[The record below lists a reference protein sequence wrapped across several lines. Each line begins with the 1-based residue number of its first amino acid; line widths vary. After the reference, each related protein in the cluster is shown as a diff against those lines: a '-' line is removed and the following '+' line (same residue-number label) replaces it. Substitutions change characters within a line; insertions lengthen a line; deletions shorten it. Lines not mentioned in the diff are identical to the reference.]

1 MKPQLYICGDS
12 FGVPDPEYGACWVD
26 YLIQMAPTHDIIN
39 LSRVCASNLLISQ
52 QVDQAI
58 AHADQIIVLCT
69 ASTRSQTR
77 LNGHVVPYSIHSL
90 DATTP
95 FDQDQLKILTQ
106 HTREFFDLDLCIYE
120 NKCIIESMLQRLTDS
135 NTPFLWDQGGF
146 EHAHYGGT
154 RKYFSKWTPQR
165 SSRNLWDYVATRE
178 HRPYYHI
185 TDDGVHRDV
194 AQYYAEWIHAQA

>member
-12 FGVPDPEYGACWVD
+12 FAVPDPAYGLCWVD
-26 YLIQMAPTHDIIN
+26 YLQAQLPEYDTIN
-39 LSRVCASNLLISQ
+39 LARVCASNLLISQ

-58 AHADQIIVLCT
+58 ALADKIIVLCT

-77 LNGHVVPYSIHSL
+77 INGQVVPYSIHSL

-95 FDQDQLKILTQ
+95 FDADQLTILRN

-135 NTPFLWDQGGF
+135 GRPFLWDQGGF
-146 EHAHYGGT
+146 EHASYGGT
-154 RKYFSKWTPQR
+154 KQYFAKWDQQR
-165 SSRNLWDYVATRE
+165 GSRNLWDYVKTRS

-185 TDDGVHRDV
+185 TDDSVHRDV
-194 AQYYAEWIHAQA
+194 AAYYTEWCHDPA

>member
-1 MKPQLYICGDS
+1 MKLLYICGDS
-12 FGVPDPEYGACWVD
+12 FGVPDPAYGLCWVD
-26 YLIQMAPTHDIIN
+26 YLAQLIPTHHVIN

-77 LNGHVVPYSIHSL
+77 LNGQVVPYSIHSL

-95 FDQDQLKILTQ
+95 FSADQLSILQ
-106 HTREFFDLDLCIYE
+106 SHTREFFDLDLCIYE

-135 NTPFLWDQGGF
+135 NQPFLWDQGGF

-154 RKYFSKWTPQR
+154 RKYFSKWSWCR
-165 SSRNLWDYVATRE
+165 SSRNLWDYTTTRQ

-185 TDDGVHRDV
+185 TDDGVHREV
-194 AQYYAEWIHAQA
+194 AQYYAGWIHAQT

>member
-1 MKPQLYICGDS
+1 MKKLLYICGDS
-12 FGVPDPEYGACWVD
+12 FGVPDPSYGLCWVD
-26 YLIQMAPTHDIIN
+26 YLQSLVPTHDVIN
-39 LSRVCASNLLISQ
+39 LSRVCASNLMISQ

-58 AHADQIIVLCT
+58 AHADHIIVLCT

-77 LNGHVVPYSIHSL
+77 QNGQVTPYSIHSL

-95 FDQDQLKILTQ
+95 FNADQLSILKN

-135 NTPFLWDQGGF
+135 GRPFLWDQGGF
-146 EHAHYGGT
+146 EHASYGGT
-154 RKYFSKWTPQR
+154 QEYFSKWH
-165 SSRNLWDYVATRE
+165 SSRGSHNLWDHAVTRE

-185 TDDGVHRDV
+185 TDDQVHREV
-194 AQYYAEWIHAQA
+194 AAYYAGWVHAPA